1 MWSII
6 GYSILGLFITVIV
19 FVLLGVLSI
28 HDDEWRV

>member
-1 MWSII
+1 MWTII
-6 GYSILGLFITVIV
+6 GYSILGLFIAVIL